1 MILANSFCIL
11 LASYVVP
18 GFRIVVLQLLFRE
31 CVCDSGTRHLFYQS
45 QVRALF
51 GIRVRAEF
59 GITEPARGFDECI
72 GPALDS
78 TEKVR
83 R

>member
-1 MILANSFCIL
+1 MRLRYKAFILPIS
-11 LASYVVP
+11 
-18 GFRIVVLQLLFRE
+18 GQGIVWH
-31 CVCDSGTRHLFYQS
+31 T
-45 QVRALF
+45 
-51 GIRVRAEF
+51 VRAEF